1 MSGYYGSFGKGEP
14 VFNREDKFII
24 RRLLCHNDNPSGGV
38 NTLPN
43 SNLALISLIAGILG
57 LTIFPLIGSIVALV
71 IGYMAKKEIQ
81 ESMGSLGGDGMVKA
95 GIILGW
101 IGIGLGVVSICI
113 VGVII
118 AIPLCLIPMGILSEN
133 SFGFFLAL
141 ASII

>member
-1 MSGYYGSFGKGEP
+1 MS
-14 VFNREDKFII
+14 
-24 RRLLCHNDNPSGGV
+24 NDNPSGGV

-101 IGIGLGVVSICI
+101 IGVGLGVVSICI